1 MLWYIVA
8 MISGG
13 HNDDSI
19 ELSKVYWVK
28 MIIRSPV
35 ILFVFVLITR
45 GKIILP
51 VVAAAYLVVNEGSG

>member
-1 MLWYIVA
+1 M
-8 MISGG
+8 MGG
-13 HNDDSI
+13 RYNDDSI

-35 ILFVFVLITR
+35 IPFVFVLIKR

>member
-1 MLWYIVA
+1 M
-8 MISGG
+8 MGG
-13 HNDDSI
+13 RHNDDSI

-35 ILFVFVLITR
+35 IPFVFVLITR